1 VTGIRFA
8 RIFWIGAAGILVL
21 AALVALTAVV
31 GGEFSDNDGRI
42 LGTLAATLLAG
53 STLIAG
59 IALVDRGERA
69 LGWAA
74 VVVAAPAYA
83 TVVYAI
89 WDFVFDGG
97 GDSWRWGWGGVLV
110 LVAALIAVTAQLM
123 ARTTLGVRLAWSAG
137 VLAAGASAISLAAI
151 WQDDPGDTIGKT
163 LAVAWIFTGLTYLLI
178 PVLHRFATAGAASSD
193 ERVIASLDDVELVLT
208 RSRDGL
214 EIELD
219 PGERLILRR
228 RESGFRPVG
237 SDPG

>member
-1 VTGIRFA
+1 MARPSWQLLRTGHDAALLGLA
-8 RIFWIGAAGILVL
+8 RPRVALPVHLPRRRAL
-21 AALVALTAVV
+21 AAVV
-31 GGEFSDNDGRI
+31 PGR
-42 LGTLAATLLAG
+42 T
-53 STLIAG
+53 
-59 IALVDRGERA
+59 
-69 LGWAA
+69 

-97 GDSWRWGWGGVLV
+97 GDSWLWGWSGVLV

-214 EIELD
+214 EVELD